1 MASSNNEAKIKFTAE
16 TADFTQAVKDANS
29 EISSLKAEM
38 KLADATFKNTGD
50 AAEYQKEKM
59 DLLQQA
65 LEANH
70 EKQEALSAKLEA
82 AKALYGEDSAEVNEL
97 KTSLTYAQIQEQNLL
112 SQVNDTNDGLGQQE
126 QAAESA
132 GSSVDSMAEILINAG
147 VAAKIKE
154 IADNA
159 MEMAQQFD
167 EAKAAIVEGTGASG
181 EGLQGLQ
188 EAAEGAFGRI
198 KDSDQD
204 ITSVSSVLA
213 ELNTRFGVTGKDA
226 EDLTVKVADFAK
238 ATGSDGGKAVDSL
251 ADVMHRWGLE
261 MDDVDGLMDDLTTAN
276 QSCQLSVDD
285 LTGYLTT
292 NSTQFQELGYSTDEA
307 LAMLIGLSDG
317 GANVGTV
324 MSGLTKAIANLS
336 GETDDVPGAFQAAIK
351 AIEESGSV
359 SEALQKEVGDTGK
372 TVEEVFGK
380 KAAQELATN
389 IQNGSFAIED
399 WTKVLEDNDGAMQ
412 STAEGVTTMGDSWSQ
427 ATNNF
432 TMAVGKTFTPVISDA
447 VKKVSEV
454 ITAVSQVI
462 QKSPEAQAAIVAV
475 ATAIGILGAALGISA
490 AIAAVQKAFALL
502 NTTMLANPV
511 FLVVTAIAA
520 LAAGLVYAYKH
531 SKKFREIVDKTF
543 KAIKKTVIPT
553 VKKFAQDVVKAFKDI
568 LTKVT
573 KFMKQIKDGI
583 ILVWNNIKKTVST
596 VLNTI
601 KSTVSNAWNAIKTT
615 TQKVWNTIKTTVSN
629 IWNTIK
635 TTISNV
641 LKAIRTAVT
650 NGWNAIKTTI
660 SNALKTIRTTISS
673 VWNAIKTTVSNV
685 LKSIRTTVSNAW
697 NTIKTTISNVLNSIK
712 TTITTAWNGIKTTV
726 SNALKSIKTT
736 VSNAWNGIKTTI
748 SNVLNGIKTTIS
760 NVWSGIKTT
769 VSNTLKSIKT
779 TVTNV
784 WKSIKTT
791 ISNVLKSIKTT
802 VSSVWK
808 NIKTTISNVLNG
820 IKTTISSGFNTV
832 KSKVSSVW
840 NGIKTTISNA
850 IKNAKTTVSDTVAS
864 IKDKVGNTFDAV
876 KDKVSTVWENVKS
889 SITKPIDSAK
899 STVSSVV
906 DSIKSTVSGAFD
918 TVKSNA
924 KSAWNGVKDAIT
936 GPINS
941 AKKTVSGVVDKIKDL
956 FPVNLGKICK
966 IKLPHISVSA
976 GSPPWGIGGQGQ
988 KPSFS
993 VTWNA
998 KGKIFKRPA
1007 ILDSIYGLQGVGEAG
1022 PEAVAPIDVLQ
1033 GYVKDAVEAAA
1044 GTPIDY
1050 DKLASKVAAAC
1061 ARMDIR
1067 MDIDGRSLG
1076 RIVREMV

>member
-82 AKALYGEDSAEVNEL
+82 AKTIYGEDSTEVNRL
-97 KTSLTYAQIQEQNLL
+97 KDSLTYAQIQEQNLL

-213 ELNTRFGVTGKDA
+213 ELNTRFGITGKDA
-226 EDLTVKVADFAK
+226 EDMTVKVADFAK
-238 ATGSDGGKAVDSL
+238 ATGTDGGKAVDSL
-251 ADVMHRWGLE
+251 ADAMHRWGLE

-285 LTGYLTT
+285 LTGYLTD

-324 MSGLTKAIANLS
+324 MSGLTKGIANLS

-412 STAEGVTTMGDSWSQ
+412 NTADGVTTMGDSWSQ
-427 ATNNF
+427 ATNNVK
-432 TMAVGKTFTPVISDA
+432 MAVGKTFTPVISDA

-454 ITAVSQVI
+454 ITAVAQVV

-615 TQKVWNTIKTTVSN
+615 TQKVWNAIKTTVSN
-629 IWNTIK
+629 VLKTIKNTVTTVWNAIK

-641 LKAIRTAVT
+641 LKVIRTAVT

-697 NTIKTTISNVLNSIK
+697 NTVKTTISNVLNSIK

-748 SNVLNGIKTTIS
+748 SNALNGIKTTVS
-760 NVWSGIKTT
+760 NIWNGIKTT

-779 TVTNV
+779 TVS
-784 WKSIKTT
+784 SI
-791 ISNVLKSIKTT
+791 
-802 VSSVWK
+802 WK

-820 IKTTISSGFNTV
+820 IKTTISKVFDAV
-832 KSKVSSVW
+832 KSKISNVW
-840 NGIKTTISNA
+840 GSIKTTISNA

-864 IKDKVGNTFDAV
+864 IKDKVGSTFDAV

-899 STVSSVV
+899 STVSSIV

-918 TVKSNA
+918 KVKSNA

-1044 GTPIDY
+1044 GAPIDY

-1067 MDIDGRSLG
+1067 MDIDGRSFG

>member
-82 AKALYGEDSAEVNEL
+82 AKAIYGEDSTEVNKL
-97 KTSLTYAQIQEQNLL
+97 KDSLTYAQIQEQNLL

-132 GSSVDSMAEILINAG
+132 GSSVDSMAEILVNAG

-213 ELNTRFGVTGKDA
+213 ELNTRFGITGKDA
-226 EDLTVKVADFAK
+226 EDMTVKVADFAK
-238 ATGSDGGKAVDSL
+238 ATGTDGGKAVDSL

-285 LTGYLTT
+285 LTGYLTDS
-292 NSTQFQELGYSTDEA
+292 STQFQELGYSTDEA

-324 MSGLTKAIANLS
+324 MSGLTKGIANLS

-359 SEALQKEVGDTGK
+359 SEALQKEVGNTGK

-412 STAEGVTTMGDSWSQ
+412 NTADGVTTMGDSWSQ
-427 ATNNF
+427 ATNNVK
-432 TMAVGKTFTPVISDA
+432 MAVGKTFTPVISDA

-454 ITAVSQVI
+454 ITAVAQVV

-635 TTISNV
+635 TTVSNVLKTIKNTVTTAWNAIKTTISNV

-726 SNALKSIKTT
+726 SNT
-736 VSNAWNGIKTTI
+736 
-748 SNVLNGIKTTIS
+748 
-760 NVWSGIKTT
+760 
-769 VSNTLKSIKT
+769 
-779 TVTNV
+779 
-784 WKSIKTT
+784 
-791 ISNVLKSIKTT
+791 LKSIKTT

-808 NIKTTISNVLNG
+808 SIKTTISNVLNG

-864 IKDKVGNTFDAV
+864 IKDKVGSTFDAV

-899 STVSSVV
+899 STVSDTV

-918 TVKSNA
+918 KVKSNA
-924 KSAWNGVKDAIT
+924 ESAWNGVKDAIT

-941 AKKTVSGVVDKIKDL
+941 AKKTVSGVVDKIKGL